1 MGSPG
6 ASAKPRKQDQDRSNA
21 GEGSVPLAEWVA
33 AACGAVVMLATLAC
47 LGWLAVHERD
57 GLVEPAVHVVAI
69 DRRGDRYHVKL
80 RVENQGGAAAAG
92 LRVQAQLRRGE
103 AVVEESEVEFDHVPA
118 HAHRTAGMFFRNDP
132 RQATLE
138 LSVSSYR
145 QP

>member
-6 ASAKPRKQDQDRSNA
+6 AATKPRRQDRSKG

-33 AACGAVVMLATLAC
+33 AACGAVVMLVTLAC
-47 LGWLAVHERD
+47 LGWLAIHERD
-57 GLVEPAVHVVAI
+57 GRVEPAVHVVAI
-69 DRRGDRYHVKL
+69 ERRGERYHVKL
-80 RVENQGGAAAAG
+80 RVENEGGAAAAG
-92 LRVQAQLRRGE
+92 LRVQAQLRRGD

-132 RQATLE
+132 GQASLE
-138 LSVSSYR
+138 LSVRSYR

>member
-6 ASAKPRKQDQDRSNA
+6 GAAKPRKQDRPSA

-33 AACGAVVMLATLAC
+33 AACGAVVMLVTLAC
-47 LGWLAVHERD
+47 LGWLAIHERD
-57 GLVEPAVHVVAI
+57 GRVEPAVHVVAI
-69 DRRGDRYHVKL
+69 DRRGERYHVKL
-80 RVENQGGAAAAG
+80 RVENQGGAAAAS

-103 AVVEESEVEFDHVPA
+103 AVLEESEVEFDHVPA
-118 HAHRTAGMFFRNDP
+118 HAHRTAGLFFRNDP

-138 LSVSSYR
+138 LSVRSYR

>member
-1 MGSPG
+1 MGSPS
-6 ASAKPRKQDQDRSNA
+6 AAAKPGKQDRSNE

-33 AACGAVVMLATLAC
+33 AACGAVVMLVTLAC
-47 LGWLAVHERD
+47 LGWLAIHERD
-57 GLVEPAVHVVAI
+57 GRVEPAVHVVTI
-69 DRRGDRYHVKL
+69 DRRGERYHVKL

-92 LRVQAQLRRGE
+92 LRVQAQLRRGD

-118 HAHRTAGMFFRNDP
+118 HAHRTAGMFFHNDP

-138 LSVSSYR
+138 LSVRSYR

>member
-6 ASAKPRKQDQDRSNA
+6 AATKPRRQDRSKR

-33 AACGAVVMLATLAC
+33 AACGAVVMLVTLAC
-47 LGWLAVHERD
+47 LGWLAIHERD
-57 GLVEPAVHVVAI
+57 GRVDPAVHVVAI
-69 DRRGDRYHVKL
+69 ERRGERYHVKL
-80 RVENQGGAAAAG
+80 RVENEGGAAAAG
-92 LRVQAQLRRGE
+92 LRVQAQLRRGD

-132 RQATLE
+132 GQASLE
-138 LSVSSYR
+138 LSVRSYR